1 MIQAERY
8 AEMSRLDRLIW
19 ELATTSAEPVTLE
32 DLVTKARGK
41 PHEPLTVETLI
52 VDDEAPL
59 EVISEGQAQTELASM
74 GLVSVLRVHDDRGSF
89 VLSAWP
95 TAYEGVFH
103 LMGSVPSTDD
113 RWKRVERW
121 VGQASP
127 RIVPCFLDHDDF
139 RDIGTALSE
148 HGEVEVSRLTAR
160 RRSDMSS
167 LSRGW
172 PQQVGTLRP
181 SHIQA
186 IADTATD
193 EASVRS
199 LTLHISRNDMSVL
212 SLHLRRLAGA
222 SFYNGDFVLFESIVL
237 GRLAAAAG
245 RRAALLTGRERKVN
259 EPLLSPISIRLPQP
273 IFVDADATGEVII
286 ELERGT
292 ALTVAVLH
300 RNPYMHAVVV
310 DNADGSNFDVTVTV
324 TDVID
329 IFPGFRASTGAFVR
343 LTQRLSERFEALE
356 ILEAQPLA
364 QVSLDDMVTSA

>member
-1 MIQAERY
+1 MAPVERD
-8 AEMSRLDRLIW
+8 AHMSRLDRLLW
-19 ELATTSAEPVTLE
+19 DTATTAGEPVALRN
-32 DLVTKARGK
+32 LVAQVRGI
-41 PHEPLTVETLI
+41 PQEPLTVETLI
-52 VDDEAPL
+52 VEDAAPL
-59 EVISEGQAQTELASM
+59 EAISKGQTQTELASA
-74 GLVSVLRVHDDRGSF
+74 GLVSVLKVHDDRGSF

-103 LMGSVPSTDD
+103 LIGSVPSTDD

-127 RIVPCFLDHDDF
+127 GVVPCFLDHDDF
-139 RDIGTALSE
+139 KDIGTALSE

-167 LSRGW
+167 LTRGW
-172 PQQVGTLRP
+172 PQRAGTLRP

-186 IADTATD
+186 IADTASD

-199 LTLHISRNDMSVL
+199 LTLQISRNETSMM

-222 SFYNGDFVLFESIVL
+222 TFYSGDFSLFESIVL
-237 GRLAAAAG
+237 SRLAAAAH
-245 RRAALLTGRERKVN
+245 RRRALLTGRERQVN
-259 EPLLSPISIRLPQP
+259 EPLLAPISIRLPQP
-273 IFVDADATGEVII
+273 LFLDADATGEVII

-300 RNPYMHAVVV
+300 RNPYMHAIVT
-310 DNADGSNFDVTVTV
+310 DNADGSNFDVTVTALNEI
-324 TDVID
+324 DV
-329 IFPGFRASTGAFVR
+329 FPGFRASTGSFVR

-356 ILEAQPLA
+356 IREAQTVD
-364 QVSLDDMVTSA
+364 QVSLDDMVTSV

>member
-1 MIQAERY
+1 
-8 AEMSRLDRLIW
+8 
-19 ELATTSAEPVTLE
+19 
-32 DLVTKARGK
+32 
-41 PHEPLTVETLI
+41 
-52 VDDEAPL
+52 
-59 EVISEGQAQTELASM
+59 
-74 GLVSVLRVHDDRGSF
+74 
-89 VLSAWP
+89 
-95 TAYEGVFH
+95 
-103 LMGSVPSTDD
+103 
-113 RWKRVERW
+113 
-121 VGQASP
+121 
-127 RIVPCFLDHDDF
+127 
-139 RDIGTALSE
+139 
-148 HGEVEVSRLTAR
+148 
-160 RRSDMSS
+160 
-167 LSRGW
+167 
-172 PQQVGTLRP
+172 
-181 SHIQA
+181 
-186 IADTATD
+186 
-193 EASVRS
+193 
-199 LTLHISRNDMSVL
+199 MSVL